1 MLYHLRMLHGV
12 DPGLRRG
19 DGKSLMLR
27 SLRHTKRLI
36 GIALIL
42 AREDALFILDDF
54 HVSPLASAIG
64 KIFVRRR
71 SGRRKGERL
80 AAALERLGPAFIKLG
95 QALSTRSDLI
105 GDEIADDLGGLRDNL
120 PPFPTA
126 AARAIIE
133 AELGAP
139 VDSLYRQFEDKP
151 VAAASIAQVHCAIT
165 RDGRVV
171 AVKILR
177 PQIEQAFAR
186 DLDLFF
192 WLAGIA
198 ERKLTGYRRLKPL
211 EVVRTLK
218 ESVFFELDLR
228 FEAAA
233 ANELADNVKNHEPGF
248 RVPAVDWNLTSRRV
262 LTIEWVDGIPLSD
275 IEAIRKS
282 GFDTHMILAKAA
294 KSLFAQVFKDGF
306 FHADLHPGNLFVDK
320 HGDLVAVDFGIMGRL
335 DWKSRMYMAEIFRGF
350 LTQDYR
356 HVAEVHFAAGYVP
369 ADKSVEAF
377 TQACMAVARPITG
390 KPLNEISVAKLLG
403 QMFKIAGEFEMETQ
417 PQLLLLQKTM
427 MVTEGVGRMLNP
439 NLNMWELARPMIEEW
454 ANAHFGPAGRIK
466 EAAREGY
473 DIAKKFPLMLSYM
486 ENTLKS
492 FGDPAGVK
500 LHPLSIQEFHA
511 GRRAFYR
518 PWIRLGWATLLVFT
532 LLGLAAL
539 LR

>member
-1 MLYHLRMLHGV
+1 MLTT
-12 DPGLRRG
+12 
-19 DGKSLMLR
+19 
-27 SLRHTKRLI
+27 LRHTRRLI
-36 GIALIL
+36 SIAMTM

-54 HVSPLASAIG
+54 HMSPLASGIG
-64 KIFVRRR
+64 RLFVRRKPDK
-71 SGRRKGERL
+71 RKGERL

-126 AARAIIE
+126 IARAIIE
-133 AELGAP
+133 AEFGAP
-139 VDSLYRQFEDKP
+139 VESLYRQFEDAP

-177 PQIEQAFAR
+177 PQIEEAFAR

-198 ERKLTGYRRLKPL
+198 ERRLSGYRRLKPL

-233 ANELADNVKNHEPGF
+233 ANELAENVKHYEPGF
-248 RVPAVDWNLTSRRV
+248 RVPAVDWTLTSRRV

-275 IEAIRKS
+275 IEGIRRS
-282 GFDTHMILAKAA
+282 GFDTGMILSKAA
-294 KSLFAQVFKDGF
+294 RSLFAQVFRDGF

-320 HGDLVAVDFGIMGRL
+320 NGDLVAVDFGIMGRL

-350 LTQDYR
+350 LTEDYR

-369 ADKSVEAF
+369 ANKSIEAF

-390 KPLNEISVAKLLG
+390 KPLNEISAAKLLG

-439 NLNMWELARPMIEEW
+439 NLNMWELARPMIENW
-454 ANAHFGPAGRIK
+454 AAEHFGPAGRVK
-466 EAAREGY
+466 DAARQGY
-473 DIAKKFPLMLSYM
+473 DIAKKLPLMLSSM

-492 FGDPAGVK
+492 LGDPQGIR
-500 LHPLSIQEFHA
+500 LHPLSIEEFNS
-511 GRRAFYR
+511 GRRSIYR
-518 PWIRLGWATLLVFT
+518 PWLRLGWTA
-532 LLGLAAL
+532 LAATVVLALVL
-539 LR
+539 LLSR